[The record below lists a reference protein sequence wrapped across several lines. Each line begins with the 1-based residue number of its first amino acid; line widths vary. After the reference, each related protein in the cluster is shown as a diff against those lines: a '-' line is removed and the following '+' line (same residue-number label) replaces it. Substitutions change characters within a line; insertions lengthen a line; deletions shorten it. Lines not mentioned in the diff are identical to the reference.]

1 MSNQTNQPLTA
12 REPFPPLPNSYYKND
27 EIDLKELFLA
37 LWQGKWIV
45 IALTA
50 ICAILA
56 TVYAVKLPNVYQSN
70 ATLRI
75 DADPYSFVE
84 TRGFNAGGQIVQEAS
99 ASLPYLNSGDVK
111 QQIIETSNSSSEA
124 LNWLAIGKDREGNIT
139 LSKQANSPELAYS
152 AVELYAENINTAFK
166 QNELR
171 KVTSSIRAT
180 EDLVQSQTGKVQ
192 DVLAEK
198 YAQLLYK
205 KAILESAD
213 TELIKVIQQPVK
225 PTSHIKPKR
234 ALIVVLG
241 TMLGGML
248 GVAIVLIRFAFRRE
262 EPVAE

>member
-12 REPFPPLPNSYYKND
+12 REPFPPLPNSYCKND

-50 ICAILA
+50 ICTILA
-56 TVYAVKLPNVYQSN
+56 TVYAVKQPNVYQATATYVVNSDFGNMQDIRAPQLLSSVSFKQTLTNQANVSVDDISN
-70 ATLRI
+70 VSISL
-75 DADPYSFVE
+75 
-84 TRGFNAGGQIVQEAS
+84 AGGVVTIS
-99 ASLPYLNSGDVK
+99 ATSTDPVGVFNEVKLVSDYLNTTLKFRELKKSIPYADVTEEVG
-111 QQIIETSNSSSEA
+111 QDFGSNNIASEA
-124 LNWLAIGKDREGNIT
+124 FGAIVARQIYEKALLENAETQVI
-139 LSKQANSPELAYS
+139 Y
-152 AVELYAENINTAFK
+152 AVNL
-166 QNELR
+166 
-171 KVTSSIRAT
+171 
-180 EDLVQSQTGKVQ
+180 
-192 DVLAEK
+192 
-198 YAQLLYK
+198 
-205 KAILESAD
+205 
-213 TELIKVIQQPVK
+213 PVK